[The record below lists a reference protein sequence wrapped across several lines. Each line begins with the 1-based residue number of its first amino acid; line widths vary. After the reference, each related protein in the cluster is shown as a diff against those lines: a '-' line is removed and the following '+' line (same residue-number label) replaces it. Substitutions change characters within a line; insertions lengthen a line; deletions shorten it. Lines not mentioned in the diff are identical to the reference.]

1 MEWVE
6 ASGKTKDV
14 AVEAALAE
22 LGISSVDEADV
33 EVLQEPKPGLFGL
46 GGQDAIVKVSR
57 SAPAAGRRRR
67 RRRPKSGSPR
77 GQGGQREKSG
87 DRRRERRPDVS
98 SGKARADRPQQRPQ
112 RKNQPRKREESAVTA
127 PEVNIED
134 QAVLAK
140 EFLEGLLEAF
150 GLEGGVTT
158 RVEDDILFLEVSGGQ
173 TEALIG
179 PKGSILQAVQDL
191 TRTVIQRKTFRAPRM
206 RLDIGGYTERRREA
220 LKIFAGQVAE
230 KVLEGGGE
238 IMLEPMNPA
247 DRKVL
252 HDAVGEIEGVRTF
265 SEGEDPR
272 RSVVIAPVQE

>member
-22 LGISSVDEADV
+22 LGIGSVEDADV

-46 GGQDAIVKVSR
+46 GGQDAIVKVSQRAPR
-57 SAPAAGRRRR
+57 SRRRR
-67 RRRPKSGSPR
+67 RRRGKGGSGGDGA
-77 GQGGQREKSG
+77 GQK
-87 DRRRERRPDVS
+87 ERRHGPEAE
-98 SGKARADRPQQRPQ
+98 GPDRPQRRGRPPASQ
-112 RKNQPRKREESAVTA
+112 ERPRKKNQARKREESAVTA
-127 PEVNIED
+127 PEVNIDD
-134 QAVLAK
+134 QAALAK
-140 EFLEGLLEAF
+140 DFLEGLLEAF
-150 GLEGGVTT
+150 GLEGEVTT
-158 RVEDDILFLEVSGGQ
+158 RVEDDILFLDVAGGE

-179 PKGSILQAVQDL
+179 AKGSIIQAVHDL

-220 LKIFAGQVAE
+220 LNIFAGQVAE

-272 RSVVIAPVQE
+272 RSVVMAPAEE